1 MRSSTT
7 LMSTVLFLTATVFG
21 QGTGQ
26 YGTYHCMTVEGKVA
40 PSNNFCNAVKG
51 AVLPSP
57 GFCCIRSSDFDR
69 LQALSRGCA
78 DNGLVLGQKKVPC
91 SP

>member
-21 QGTGQ
+21 QGTGE
-26 YGTYHCMTVEGKVA
+26 YGTYYCMTVEGKPA

-69 LQALSRGCA
+69 LQALSKGCA